1 MFSFL
6 TGKTAFKDIQLIKGS
21 SDVHSHLLPGVDD
34 GVSTMEEAR
43 KTIAHLEGLGVSKI
57 FLTPHI
63 AAELHDN
70 QPANLKARFKQFLT
84 ECPSNIEFKLAGE
97 YMLDNKFVEHLIQD
111 TLTYDGL
118 HLLVE
123 TSYIA
128 PPNDFENLL
137 YEIQLHELIPV
148 LAHPERYLY
157 QNASGFERLK
167 KIGVKFQLN
176 LFSLTGQYGEGV
188 RDMALSLLR
197 EGAYDFVG
205 SDIHRLSTY
214 EGFFNKLKVS
224 KSQIKNLE
232 RLYDNNQLLF

>member
-1 MFSFL
+1 MLFRS
-6 TGKTAFKDIQLIKGS
+6 
-21 SDVHSHLLPGVDD
+21 
-34 GVSTMEEAR
+34 
-43 KTIAHLEGLGVSKI
+43 
-57 FLTPHI
+57 
-63 AAELHDN
+63 
-70 QPANLKARFKQFLT
+70 LKARFKQFLT

-176 LFSLTGQYGEGV
+176 LFSLTGLYGEGV

-214 EGFFNKLKVS
+214 ESFYNKLKVS